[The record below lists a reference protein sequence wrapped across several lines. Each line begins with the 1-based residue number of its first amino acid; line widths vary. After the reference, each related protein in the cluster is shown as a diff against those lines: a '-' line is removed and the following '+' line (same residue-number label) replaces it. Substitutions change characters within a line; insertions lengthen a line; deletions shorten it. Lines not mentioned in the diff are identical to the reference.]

1 MKRFFLIALAIISLD
16 TNAQA
21 TDSLPE
27 VQRTIK
33 VTDPFYRED
42 QFYIGLTHSI
52 LLQDLPGFSQQ
63 SLALGSS
70 FGFLRD
76 IPVNKQRTMAIAP
89 GFGFAMYNLRHN
101 LALIDSETN
110 DFYIDEHLTRNVQ
123 KATYLEI
130 PIEFRWRTSKVH
142 SHKFWRIYTGVKYS
156 YLLNSSTKY
165 QGYFGEINYKK
176 NSLVSKSNL
185 GIYVSAGFN
194 TWNFYA
200 YYGFTPLY
208 KKGTADAD
216 RGHLNMLN
224 LGLMFYIL

>member
-123 KATYLEI
+123 KRL
-130 PIEFRWRTSKVH
+130 TSKYP
-142 SHKFWRIYTGVKYS
+142 SNFAGGLPKYTPT
-156 YLLNSSTKY
+156 NS
-165 QGYFGEINYKK
+165 G
-176 NSLVSKSNL
+176 
-185 GIYVSAGFN
+185 GF
-194 TWNFYA
+194 
-200 YYGFTPLY
+200 
-208 KKGTADAD
+208 
-216 RGHLNMLN
+216 
-224 LGLMFYIL
+224 ILE

>member
-110 DFYIDEHLTRNVQ
+110 DFYIDRSEEHTSELQSRPHLVCRLL
-123 KATYLEI
+123 LE
-130 PIEFRWRTSKVH
+130 
-142 SHKFWRIYTGVKYS
+142 
-156 YLLNSSTKY
+156 
-165 QGYFGEINYKK
+165 KK
-176 NSLVSKSNL
+176 KKTHTLVAS
-185 GIYVSAGFN
+185 
-194 TWNFYA
+194 
-200 YYGFTPLY
+200 
-208 KKGTADAD
+208 
-216 RGHLNMLN
+216 
-224 LGLMFYIL
+224 

>member
-70 FGFLRD
+70 FGFLG
-76 IPVNKQRTMAIAP
+76 I
-89 GFGFAMYNLRHN
+89 FL
-101 LALIDSETN
+101 STN
-110 DFYIDEHLTRNVQ
+110 NVQ
-123 KATYLEI
+123 WQLH
-130 PIEFRWRTSKVH
+130 PD
-142 SHKFWRIYTGVKYS
+142 
-156 YLLNSSTKY
+156 
-165 QGYFGEINYKK
+165 
-176 NSLVSKSNL
+176 LVL
-185 GIYVSAGFN
+185 QCTTFVII
-194 TWNFYA
+194 W
-200 YYGFTPLY
+200 
-208 KKGTADAD
+208 
-216 RGHLNMLN
+216 H
-224 LGLMFYIL
+224 